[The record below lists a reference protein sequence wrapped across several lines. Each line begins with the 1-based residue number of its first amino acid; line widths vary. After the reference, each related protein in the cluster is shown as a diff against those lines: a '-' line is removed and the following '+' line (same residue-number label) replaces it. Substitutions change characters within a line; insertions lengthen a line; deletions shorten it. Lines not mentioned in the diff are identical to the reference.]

1 MNSINNLKFPI
12 DYFKYFFSEE
22 ILQLIVD
29 QSNLYAIQHDPSKPL
44 DLTLL
49 ELEQWLGICIY
60 FSLSKLSNTRQHW
73 SSSINLSP
81 ITSIMSRNRWEL
93 IKSKFHLV
101 NNDDVVNSSDKMI
114 KVRPLVD
121 HLRSKFNKI
130 EMEKYLSVDEQLIP
144 FKGTTSMKQYIPS
157 KPHKWGFKYFL
168 LAGKSGIIY
177 DFIPYTGKITSDPNE
192 PDLGASSNIVMQI
205 ARIVPTNSNHVL
217 TFDNWF
223 TSLPLLAYMGQSG
236 IKCTGTIR
244 SNRLPGLKL
253 KCDKHLQDTGRGS
266 YDEWETNIDEIKIHV
281 VKWFDNRSVCLASSF
296 VQATPIDTCKRY
308 DKKKNKIINIPC
320 PQIIKTYN
328 STMGGVDLVDCMI
341 ALYMIS
347 IKFKK
352 YYHRLVFHMI
362 DMALLNSWLFY
373 RIDFDR
379 LLIPY
384 RQQNNFC
391 TFKSKFS
398 NSLCFTNKNLPKK
411 EDHQMI
417 LRKILV
423 LKK

>member
-1 MNSINNLKFPI
+1 M
-12 DYFKYFFSEE
+12 
-22 ILQLIVD
+22 
-29 QSNLYAIQHDPSKPL
+29 
-44 DLTLL
+44 
-49 ELEQWLGICIY
+49 
-60 FSLSKLSNTRQHW
+60 
-73 SSSINLSP
+73 
-81 ITSIMSRNRWEL
+81 
-93 IKSKFHLV
+93 
-101 NNDDVVNSSDKMI
+101 
-114 KVRPLVD
+114 
-121 HLRSKFNKI
+121 
-130 EMEKYLSVDEQLIP
+130 SVDEQLIP
-144 FKGTTSMKQYIPS
+144 FTSSMKQYISS
-157 KPHKWGFKYFL
+157 KPHKWGFKYFV

-177 DFIPYTGKITSDPNE
+177 DFIPYTGKIISDPNE

-328 STMGGVDLVDCMI
+328 STMGGVDLADCMI
-341 ALYMIS
+341 ALYRIS
-347 IKFKK
+347 IKSKK

-362 DMALLNSWLFY
+362 DMALLNSWLLY
-373 RIDFDR
+373 RRDCDR

-384 RQQNNFC
+384 RQQDNFC
-391 TFKSKFS
+391 TFKSKVS

-411 EDHQMI
+411 KGKPSNDTEKNFI
-417 LRKILV
+417 
-423 LKK
+423 LKKMKGHATQPIPQSDIRHDGIGYLPIYTEKRFSCKLPGCNGRIGTYCEKCKVNI